1 MLELEQIYAIIMAA
15 APALTS
21 IIGIIFA
28 VVKGIKTSKT
38 TSTDVI
44 NKFEEVR
51 QEIFN
56 AKEYS
61 ELKDQLKLA
70 HQENYELKKKLNELL
85 TKIDHIQRNEE

>member
-1 MLELEQIYAIIMAA
+1 MLDLETIYAIIMAA
-15 APALTS
+15 TPALTS

-56 AKEYS
+56 TKEYS